1 VITHDGCG
9 HGALYSS
16 SMRAVQRVS
25 ADACGGRVCLLHACL
40 VACCLQI
47 TAAFQSALRAAA
59 AVEVPGDY
67 DLQDAAVQR
76 RVVWER
82 RYAAEKE
89 LKQQLSKLG
98 LDTSSL
104 TLQGLSDTGQSPRDL
119 LSLARP
125 LA

>member
-1 VITHDGCG
+1 M
-9 HGALYSS
+9 LS
-16 SMRAVQRVS
+16 VS
-25 ADACGGRVCLLHACL
+25 ADGCCAVDLICLLHACL
-40 VACCLQI
+40 IACCLQI

-59 AVEVPGDY
+59 AVEVPGDC
-67 DLQDAAVQR
+67 DPQDAAVQR

-89 LKQQLSKLG
+89 LKQQLAKLG

-104 TLQGLSDTGQSPRDL
+104 SLQGLSEKGQAPYDL